1 VGLSTAQHDVRWNIS
16 PLRGVT
22 YFLALL
28 VVSLGALL
36 AWVASGFPLVTRVSV
51 VVFGL
56 AIAAIL
62 VLLVRRPLSW
72 LTLASTLCLFL
83 AFVLPG
89 LLIRP
94 TPDTTVCLRLTG
106 PPPCDPPMNSHLGLH
121 VGLTALLFGL
131 SLFLAVT
138 GSTRPSRPR

>member
-1 VGLSTAQHDVRWNIS
+1 M
-16 PLRGVT
+16 RGVT

-28 VVSLGALL
+28 VASLGALL
-36 AWVASGFPLVTRVSV
+36 AWVASDFPLMTRVAV

-72 LTLASTLCLFL
+72 LTMASTLGLFL

-89 LLIRP
+89 LLIQS

-106 PPPCDPPMNSHLGLH
+106 PPPCDPPMNDHLGLR
-121 VGLTALLFGL
+121 VGLTALLLGL
-131 SLFLAVT
+131 SLFLAVKA
-138 GSTRPSRPR
+138 STRLPRPG